1 MDGEPQTRRFIFT
14 GTSGSG
20 KTSVIRKLQSL
31 GHAVVDEAI
40 TDLILQ
46 KQQDANMSP
55 WTNPEF
61 IDEVV
66 NLQRQRQEEAFGI
79 LQFYDRSVFCTYALA
94 RYLNYTPSRILLAEI
109 DRCKKD
115 EIYQNR
121 VFFFENLGF
130 IEGTATRKISYEDSL
145 IFERIH
151 MDVYREFGFEIVSIK
166 KESILNRCDFI
177 LRHALYANST

>member
-1 MDGEPQTRRFIFT
+1 MDGENQARRFIFT

-20 KTSVIRKLQSL
+20 KTSVIQKLQSL
-31 GHAVVDEAI
+31 GHVVVQESI

-46 KQQDANMSP
+46 KQQDGNMLP
-55 WTNPEF
+55 WTNPSF
-61 IDEVV
+61 MDEVV
-66 NLQRQRQEEAFGI
+66 SLQRQRQEESFGI
-79 LQFYDRSVFCTYALA
+79 LQFYDRSVFCTYALV
-94 RYLNYTPSRILLAEI
+94 RYMNYTPSRILLAEL

-115 EIYQNR
+115 KIYQNR

-130 IEGTATRKISYEDSL
+130 IEGTQVRKISYEDSL

-151 MDVYREFGFEIVSIK
+151 MDVYREFGFEIVPVK

-177 LRHALYANST
+177 LRQVR